1 MYDLII
7 VGAGTAGLSAAIYGV
22 RAGKCVL
29 LLEEKVYGGQIISA
43 SAVEN
48 YPGIRH
54 ISGYEFAEEL
64 HRQATELGAEL
75 KYEKVREIRK
85 HSGFMT
91 VKTGRGAY
99 DCRAVILA
107 TGAKNRQLQVERE
120 KELTGAGVSYC
131 ATCDGAF
138 CKGKNAAVV
147 GGGNTALEDA
157 VFLSGYCQKVYLI
170 HRRKEFRGEERLI
183 QTLRGKE
190 NVELML
196 ESQVVRLNG
205 ERHLESVV
213 VRNDR
218 TGKERELSVTAL
230 FIAIGQVPDN
240 RAFADLVSL
249 DAYGYIEAGEDCRTS
264 SEGIFAAGDCTE
276 SLDITTGQQK
286 ILALLPNAFLQ
297 GEAAGQNMAGKE
309 TYYLNAMPMNAIG
322 FFGLHIITAGSY
334 DGEAYTYTDGSEN
347 YKKLVTKDN
356 ELKGFILMGDVK
368 RAGIYTYMIKWHMP
382 IDECDFELLKTK
394 PQLMAFSRSY
404 RNEKLAGGYG
414 NGD

>member
-85 HSGFMT
+85 QSGFMT

-264 SEGIFAAGDCTE
+264 SEGIFAAGDCRTK
-276 SLDITTGQQK
+276 TVRQ
-286 ILALLPNAFLQ
+286 LAT
-297 GEAAGQNMAGKE
+297 AAADGA
-309 TYYLNAMPMNAIG
+309 AA
-322 FFGLHIITAGSY
+322 AVAACSY
-334 DGEAYTYTDGSEN
+334 
-347 YKKLVTKDN
+347 
-356 ELKGFILMGDVK
+356 I
-368 RAGIYTYMIKWHMP
+368 
-382 IDECDFELLKTK
+382 
-394 PQLMAFSRSY
+394 Q
-404 RNEKLAGGYG
+404 
-414 NGD
+414 

>member
-190 NVELML
+190 NVELVL

-218 TGKERELSVTAL
+218 TGKERELSVAAL

-240 RAFADLVSL
+240 RAFADRVSL

-264 SEGIFAAGDCTE
+264 SEGIFAAGDCRTK
-276 SLDITTGQQK
+276 TVRQ
-286 ILALLPNAFLQ
+286 LAT
-297 GEAAGQNMAGKE
+297 AAADGA
-309 TYYLNAMPMNAIG
+309 AA
-322 FFGLHIITAGSY
+322 AVAACSY
-334 DGEAYTYTDGSEN
+334 
-347 YKKLVTKDN
+347 
-356 ELKGFILMGDVK
+356 I
-368 RAGIYTYMIKWHMP
+368 
-382 IDECDFELLKTK
+382 
-394 PQLMAFSRSY
+394 Q
-404 RNEKLAGGYG
+404 
-414 NGD
+414 

>member
-48 YPGIRH
+48 YPGIPKV
-54 ISGYEFAEEL
+54 SGYEFAEEL

-190 NVELML
+190 NVELVL

-218 TGKERELSVTAL
+218 TGKERELSVAAL

-264 SEGIFAAGDCTE
+264 SEGIFAAGDCRTK
-276 SLDITTGQQK
+276 TVRQ
-286 ILALLPNAFLQ
+286 LAT
-297 GEAAGQNMAGKE
+297 AAADGA
-309 TYYLNAMPMNAIG
+309 AA
-322 FFGLHIITAGSY
+322 AVAACSY
-334 DGEAYTYTDGSEN
+334 
-347 YKKLVTKDN
+347 
-356 ELKGFILMGDVK
+356 I
-368 RAGIYTYMIKWHMP
+368 
-382 IDECDFELLKTK
+382 
-394 PQLMAFSRSY
+394 Q
-404 RNEKLAGGYG
+404 
-414 NGD
+414 

>member
-147 GGGNTALEDA
+147 GDGNTALEDA

-190 NVELML
+190 NVELVL

-218 TGKERELSVTAL
+218 TGKERELSVAAL

-264 SEGIFAAGDCTE
+264 SEGIFAAGDCRTK
-276 SLDITTGQQK
+276 TVRQ
-286 ILALLPNAFLQ
+286 LAT
-297 GEAAGQNMAGKE
+297 AAADGA
-309 TYYLNAMPMNAIG
+309 AA
-322 FFGLHIITAGSY
+322 AVAACSY
-334 DGEAYTYTDGSEN
+334 
-347 YKKLVTKDN
+347 
-356 ELKGFILMGDVK
+356 I
-368 RAGIYTYMIKWHMP
+368 
-382 IDECDFELLKTK
+382 
-394 PQLMAFSRSY
+394 Q
-404 RNEKLAGGYG
+404 
-414 NGD
+414 